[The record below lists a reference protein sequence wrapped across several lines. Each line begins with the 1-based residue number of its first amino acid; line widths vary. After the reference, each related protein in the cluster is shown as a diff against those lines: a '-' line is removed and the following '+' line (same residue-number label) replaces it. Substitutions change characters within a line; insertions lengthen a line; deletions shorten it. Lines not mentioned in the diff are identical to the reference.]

1 MDMEYRKIVEV
12 EFVEFDE
19 YGLQKSWEWLN
30 DPEIKHLT
38 SRSDFDRESQREW
51 YDSLKTRDDYY
62 VRTVSV
68 LGRDKLIGVCGL
80 KKINS
85 KDAEMWG
92 YIGEK
97 SYWGITI
104 GPQMIQHLIEYG
116 KCRNLESLY
125 FSCLKENK
133 ILRKTAARFGF
144 EYERDL
150 NEKEIIMRIMLT

>member
-1 MDMEYRKIVEV
+1 MEYRKIVEV

-104 GPQMIQHLIEYG
+104 GPQMIEHLMQHGGELG
-116 KCRNLESLY
+116 LDSLY
-125 FSCLKENK
+125 FGCLKENRLL
-133 ILRKTAARFGF
+133 IKTAKRFGF
-144 EYERDL
+144 EL
-150 NEKEIIMRIMLT
+150 EKEINEKDIIMRRLI